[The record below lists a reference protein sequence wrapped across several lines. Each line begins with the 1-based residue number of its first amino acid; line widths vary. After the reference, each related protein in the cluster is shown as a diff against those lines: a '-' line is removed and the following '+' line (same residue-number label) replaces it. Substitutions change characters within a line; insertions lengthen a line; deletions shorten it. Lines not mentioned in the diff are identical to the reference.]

1 MGKTGLRQLAVQ
13 TRFDL
18 VLLWRSPV
26 AAFFTIALPI
36 IFLFLLTS
44 FFGNELV
51 TPGGPRLATRFVP
64 GILAL
69 SVVSATFVNLAI
81 VTVTRREN
89 SVLKRVRGTP
99 MRPWVYVGGQIASSF
114 AVITLMT
121 VLVIL
126 IGWAVFDV
134 SLLGR
139 TIPSMIVTLILG
151 GASFC
156 ALGLAATNLIPN
168 EASAPAVTNAIALP
182 LYFVSDVYIPSGEDT
197 PRVITLIGDIFPIRH
212 LAVAL
217 QQSFD
222 PLSDESMWPVT
233 NWIVMAAWGMAGAF
247 IVTRWFRW
255 TPRG

>member
-1 MGKTGLRQLAVQ
+1 MDKTGFRQLAVQ

-18 VLLWRSPV
+18 LVLWRSPV
-26 AAFFTIALPI
+26 AAFFTVALPI

-51 TPGGPRLATRFVP
+51 TPEGPRLATRFVP

-69 SVVSATFVNLAI
+69 SVVSAAFVNLAI

-99 MRPWVYVGGQIASSF
+99 MRPWVYMSGQIGSSF
-114 AVITLMT
+114 AVIALMT
-121 VLVIL
+121 ALVIL

-134 SLLGR
+134 SLQGR
-139 TIPSMIVTLILG
+139 TIPAMIVTLVLG

-182 LYFVSDVYIPSGEDT
+182 LYFVSDVYIPATDDT
-197 PRVITLIGDIFPIRH
+197 PRVITAIGDIFPVRH

-217 QQSFD
+217 QQGFD
-222 PLSDESMWPVT
+222 PLSDNSMWPVT
-233 NWIVMAAWGMAGAF
+233 NWVVMAAWGVGGAL